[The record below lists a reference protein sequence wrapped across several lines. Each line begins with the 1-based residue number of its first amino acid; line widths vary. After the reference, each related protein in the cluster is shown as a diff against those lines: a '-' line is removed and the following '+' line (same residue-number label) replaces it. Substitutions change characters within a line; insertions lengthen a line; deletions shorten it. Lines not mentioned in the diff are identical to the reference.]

1 MNKDLGLIGR
11 YELQRPL
18 GRGSLAEVWKAFD
31 TRLKRSVALKL
42 LHSDL
47 QVDPNFITRFER
59 EMPVISSLGHPN
71 IVQIFDYQV
80 FRPRGS
86 DNLKA
91 YIVMNYVKGRTLA
104 DYIRHTSRAG
114 QFPSA
119 ADMVHLFMAAGV
131 AIDYAHQHGV
141 IHADIKPSN
150 ILLDKQYLLR
160 NPMGEPKL
168 TDFGIAKM
176 FATNTGKFN
185 SQFSTP
191 LYIAPEQALH
201 YPDGNELS
209 DIYTLGV
216 ILYEICTG
224 KLPFEGE
231 SASDIMEHLISSLPP
246 APASINPNIS
256 QAAAD
261 VILRSLAKDPAE
273 RFASASAMM
282 RALAHALA
290 LPIPGNLGWFISLP
304 DHHGVSPVL
313 DPPTQSERA
322 DLDTST
328 ASLASMD
335 EPAEQK
341 APWSSPAN
349 WWSSRKSQQSAVEQP
364 TSVLASE
371 PPSVVRSKTSQQ
383 PAVEQPAPVLAL
395 EPPSV
400 VPSKTS
406 QQPAVEEPTPVL
418 ALEPPAAPSGKS
430 QPPAVEK
437 PTPAPKLPRAPRSRK
452 LGSFRSIVR
461 KQAAEK
467 LVSVLQKH
475 RPTSA
480 RSMAGRVHNVPVA
493 VGLKGKDKQRIQ
505 GKRQKA
511 RRLYFVACA
520 LFLLLLGTAGSLFSL
535 NEYQTYNAK
544 YHADMS
550 LAREGIQHLQRGVAL
565 LETLQQNPLNAP
577 TGQKAQH
584 EFTASLMIFSQL
596 DSELKSLPKI
606 SLSLP
611 TYGARLS
618 AALHLLPIAIEVSQT
633 GVIACNTL
641 DLLISRFQSPLDTR
655 AQGLTKAD
663 LSVINQNFQQIK
675 TILNLVIG
683 QVNRLQPGDLQ
694 LDPRLNKLVTTF
706 HRDIPALQS
715 QLDVAEK
722 ILPLAPTVLGIG
734 TPTNYLIEVLD
745 SNQLSP
751 GGGFI
756 DSYGTA
762 TFSGGQLTTARITDV
777 DVLDQPFEAAGGQIP
792 FPAAYSWFDLAP
804 SWSFRASNLDA
815 DFPTAAR
822 YAELTYWQE
831 NGKVPVQGVIAITPA
846 FMENA
851 LAITGH
857 IDVPEYHETITVQN
871 LVARIHYYHSG
882 PGNQENLSQP
892 KTFIQA
898 LADHFLLR
906 LRQLSPPTLLKF
918 WQLMISSLHSK
929 DVQIYL
935 NSSAAEH
942 LLQSYHVDAAIQSPA
957 NDSLFVVDTNMGE
970 NQVNSLITN
979 VLNDQV
985 TIDGE
990 GNAVHHT
997 TLRYAWVLPGQ
1008 NYGSSLYQDY
1018 LRVYAPPGSKLQ
1030 VQDGWESRGT
1040 SEAFGREV
1048 WAGFF
1053 TLSPGQTRTITLVW
1067 TVPGAA
1073 KKGTGGWE
1081 YQYTIQRQAGAQWTL
1096 HLQVTLP
1103 SCAGRITKLGG
1114 LVSSSPQAMTLN
1126 QSLNGDMN
1134 IGVDY
1139 TC

>member
-1 MNKDLGLIGR
+1 MSRVLGLIGK
-11 YELQRPL
+11 YELQRLL

-119 ADMVHLFMAAGV
+119 ADMIHLFTAIGG

-160 NPMGEPKL
+160 NLMGEPKL

-176 FATNTGKFN
+176 LATSTAKFN
-185 SQFSTP
+185 SQLSTS
-191 LYIAPEQALH
+191 LYIAPEQALYH
-201 YPDGNELS
+201 PSGNELS
-209 DIYTLGV
+209 DIYSLGV

-224 KLPFEGE
+224 KLPFEDE
-231 SASDIMEHLISSLPP
+231 STADIMMDLSSSMPP
-246 APASINPNIS
+246 SPASINANIS
-256 QAAAD
+256 QAASD

-273 RFASASAMM
+273 RFTSASVMM
-282 RALAHALA
+282 RALAHALDV
-290 LPIPGNLGWFISLP
+290 PIPENLGWFTSLS
-304 DHHGVSPVL
+304 DQNGASPML
-313 DPPTQSERA
+313 HPLSQSEQA
-322 DLDTST
+322 DLATSA
-328 ASLASMD
+328 ASLESVY
-335 EPAEQK
+335 EPTDQK
-341 APWSSPAN
+341 APWSPPASPPATTAP
-349 WWSSRKSQQSAVEQP
+349 SSTDLRQSPRSRRPGKSQQ
-364 TSVLASE
+364 
-371 PPSVVRSKTSQQ
+371 R
-383 PAVEQPAPVLAL
+383 
-395 EPPSV
+395 
-400 VPSKTS
+400 
-406 QQPAVEEPTPVL
+406 
-418 ALEPPAAPSGKS
+418 
-430 QPPAVEK
+430 AVEK
-437 PTPAPKLPRAPRSRK
+437 PAPAPKPPRAPRSSK
-452 LGSFRSIVR
+452 SSSFRSMSIVR

-467 LVSVLQKH
+467 LLSVLQKH
-475 RPTSA
+475 WASTS
-480 RSMAGRVHNVPVA
+480 RSIAGKVHNVPMAVDTLKGALFHSRAINIHKVHNVPV
-493 VGLKGKDKQRIQ
+493 VDKLKGEDKQKIQ
-505 GKRQKA
+505 GKRQKVQ
-511 RRLYFVACA
+511 RSYLVACA
-520 LFLLLLGTAGSLFSL
+520 SLLLLLCTAGSLFSFA
-535 NEYQTYNAK
+535 EYHTYNAT
-544 YHADMS
+544 YQHDMS
-550 LAREGIQHLQRGVAL
+550 LAREGTQHLQRGL
-565 LETLQQNPLNAP
+565 GLFETLQQDPLDGA
-577 TGQKAQH
+577 TLQKAQH

-596 DSELKSLPKI
+596 DSELKLLPEI

-611 TYGARLS
+611 VYGTRLS
-618 AALHLLPIAIEVSQT
+618 AALHLLPIAIEVSQS

-641 DLLISRFQSPLDTR
+641 DLLISRFHNPLNTR

-663 LSVINQNFQQIK
+663 FSVLNQNFQQIK

-706 HRDIPALQS
+706 HKDIPALQS

-722 ILPLAPTVLGIG
+722 ILPIIPTVLGIG

-745 SNQLSP
+745 SSELRP

-756 DSYGTA
+756 DSYGIA
-762 TFSGGQLTTARITDV
+762 TFSGGQLTTAHITDV
-777 DVLDQPFEAAGGQIP
+777 DLLDKPFEAAGGQIP
-792 FPAAYSWFDLAP
+792 FPAAYGWFDLA
-804 SWSFRASNLDA
+804 STWSFRDSNLDA

-822 YAELTYWQE
+822 YGELTYKRE
-831 NGKVPVQGVIAITPA
+831 GGKVPVQGVIAVTPG
-846 FMENA
+846 FIERA
-851 LAITGH
+851 LAITGP
-857 IDVPEYHETITVQN
+857 INVPEYHDTITAQN
-871 LVARIHYYHSG
+871 LVARIHYHQLG
-882 PGNQENLSQP
+882 PGNQGNYSSQSER
-892 KTFIQA
+892 FIEV
-898 LADHFLLR
+898 LATHFLAP
-906 LRQLSPPTLLKF
+906 LRQLSPPAFLKF
-918 WQLMISSLHSK
+918 LQLMINSLHTK
-929 DVQIYL
+929 HVQIYL

-942 LLQSYHVDAAIQSPA
+942 LLQSYHLDAAIQSPGS
-957 NDSLFVVDTNMGE
+957 DSLFIVDANIGA
-970 NQVNSLITN
+970 NKANSLISN

-985 TIDGE
+985 IIDGE

-997 TLRYAWVLPGQ
+997 TLRYGWVLPGQ
-1008 NYGSSLYQDY
+1008 NYGSSLYRDY
-1018 LRVYAPPGSKLQ
+1018 LRVYAPPGSTLQ
-1030 VQDGWESRGT
+1030 VQNGWEPRGK
-1040 SEAFGREV
+1040 SEALGREV

-1053 TLSPGQTRTITLVW
+1053 TLSSGQTRTITLVW
-1067 TVPGAA
+1067 MVPGAA
-1073 KKGTGGWE
+1073 KKGTGGWD

-1103 SCAGRITKLGG
+1103 SCAGRITKLKG
-1114 LVSSSPQAMTLN
+1114 LVSSSPQAMTLT

>member
-201 YPDGNELS
+201 YPAGNELS

-231 SASDIMEHLISSLPP
+231 SASDIMEHLISSMSPS
-246 APASINPNIS
+246 PASINPNIS
-256 QAAAD
+256 HAASD
-261 VILRSLAKDPAE
+261 VILRILAKVTAE
-273 RFASASAMM
+273 RFASAFAMM

-304 DHHGVSPVL
+304 DHNGVSPVL

-383 PAVEQPAPVLAL
+383 PAV
-395 EPPSV
+395 
-400 VPSKTS
+400 
-406 QQPAVEEPTPVL
+406 QQPAPVL

-430 QPPAVEK
+430 QSPAVEEPSPVLPSEPPSVVPSKPSQQPAVEQPTPVLAREPPAAPSGKSQQPAVEK

-535 NEYQTYNAK
+535 NEYWTYNAK

-550 LAREGIQHLQRGVAL
+550 LAREGIQHMQRGVAL
-565 LETLQQNPLNAP
+565 FETLQQKPLDAA
-577 TGQKAQH
+577 TVQKAQH

-596 DSELKSLPKI
+596 DSELKSLPEI

-611 TYGARLS
+611 TYGAHLS

-706 HRDIPALQS
+706 HKDIPALQS

-745 SNQLSP
+745 
-751 GGGFI
+751 
-756 DSYGTA
+756 
-762 TFSGGQLTTARITDV
+762 
-777 DVLDQPFEAAGGQIP
+777 
-792 FPAAYSWFDLAP
+792 
-804 SWSFRASNLDA
+804 
-815 DFPTAAR
+815 
-822 YAELTYWQE
+822 
-831 NGKVPVQGVIAITPA
+831 
-846 FMENA
+846 
-851 LAITGH
+851 
-857 IDVPEYHETITVQN
+857 
-871 LVARIHYYHSG
+871 
-882 PGNQENLSQP
+882 
-892 KTFIQA
+892 
-898 LADHFLLR
+898 
-906 LRQLSPPTLLKF
+906 
-918 WQLMISSLHSK
+918 
-929 DVQIYL
+929 
-935 NSSAAEH
+935 
-942 LLQSYHVDAAIQSPA
+942 
-957 NDSLFVVDTNMGE
+957 
-970 NQVNSLITN
+970 
-979 VLNDQV
+979 
-985 TIDGE
+985 
-990 GNAVHHT
+990 
-997 TLRYAWVLPGQ
+997 
-1008 NYGSSLYQDY
+1008 
-1018 LRVYAPPGSKLQ
+1018 
-1030 VQDGWESRGT
+1030 
-1040 SEAFGREV
+1040 
-1048 WAGFF
+1048 
-1053 TLSPGQTRTITLVW
+1053 
-1067 TVPGAA
+1067 
-1073 KKGTGGWE
+1073 
-1081 YQYTIQRQAGAQWTL
+1081 
-1096 HLQVTLP
+1096 
-1103 SCAGRITKLGG
+1103 
-1114 LVSSSPQAMTLN
+1114 
-1126 QSLNGDMN
+1126 
-1134 IGVDY
+1134 
-1139 TC
+1139 